1 VNDIR
6 SRPGFSSKAD
16 PNLAALHH
24 ITDWVKGGK
33 TNIDT
38 LALACGHDNNE
49 RIRQGWYAIM
59 LDGVPHWVPPPHIDR
74 ERRPQRNRVHRG

>member
-1 VNDIR
+1 
-6 SRPGFSSKAD
+6 
-16 PNLAALHH
+16 LHH

-38 LALACGHDNNE
+38 LALACGHDNGRSLGSANNE